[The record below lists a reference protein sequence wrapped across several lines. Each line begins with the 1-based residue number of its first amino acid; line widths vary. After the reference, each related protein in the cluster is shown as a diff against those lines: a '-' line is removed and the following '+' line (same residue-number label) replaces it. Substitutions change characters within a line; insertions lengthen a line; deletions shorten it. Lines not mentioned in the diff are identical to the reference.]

1 MSIWILNACDRSTRY
16 WKARRAV
23 LGQESL
29 EHCRQHHRARI
40 VCNALMAAEP
50 GHPFFC
56 SVTEQLPAYAANPDP
71 VQPVL
76 TTTGPFML
84 SDVYERFAGKNTI
97 TLMPPDYFYPLSM
110 QQADKARA
118 AGLPVELPQAYAVH
132 YHVGSWWRP
141 DKAKNGG
148 SPESVCEDSAVAAG
162 VNRCRPVS
170 DDRPPVDHSGSLCCE
185 GPLDLKLSL

>member
-1 MSIWILNACDRSTRY
+1 MRPLNPLLEGATC
-16 WKARRAV
+16 V

-110 QQADKARA
+110 QQADKART
-118 AGLPVELPQAYAVH
+118 AGLPVELPRHMPCITMSVA
-132 YHVGSWWRP
+132 
-141 DKAKNGG
+141 GG
-148 SPESVCEDSAVAAG
+148 SQQGQKRWKPRERLAQTARSLL
-162 VNRCRPVS
+162 
-170 DDRPPVDHSGSLCCE
+170 GSNA
-185 GPLDLKLSL
+185 LSTSQ